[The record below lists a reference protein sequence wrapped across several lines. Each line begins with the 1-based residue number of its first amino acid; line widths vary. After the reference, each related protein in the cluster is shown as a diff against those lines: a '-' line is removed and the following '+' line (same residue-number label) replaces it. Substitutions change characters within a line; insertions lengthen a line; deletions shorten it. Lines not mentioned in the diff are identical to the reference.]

1 MSDNILIITGGTGGH
16 VLPAVN
22 FFKYLEKN
30 NKKVFILTDH
40 RGSKYVNDI
49 NKNKIYKIHSSH
61 YSGNLFFKLI
71 ATIKLLMGFIKS
83 IMIFIKLKPK
93 NIISFGS
100 YASASPLVCF
110 LLFKYFFKTSMYLH
124 EQNSVVGKVNKIFLK
139 FSTKIFM
146 NFDKEYLNINKY
158 QNKIL
163 VVGLPQ
169 QKEDNNS
176 LNIKNKNSSVINF
189 LLFAGS
195 QGSFDLLDIFER
207 IIKNLNKLSIS
218 KQFFFTIQAPLSKH
232 LEIENLLKK
241 NNHKF
246 QIKNFYNNFPY
257 ILNQTDIAL
266 CRSGA
271 GTINDLITYKIPSV
285 IYPLPSAKDNHQYEN
300 AKILKNIGCA
310 IIVDKNKI
318 SDDEMMLFIDKS
330 LNDMN
335 FKKKLKLNFDTIEI
349 KNTNDL
355 MWNYIKNAK

>member
-49 NKNKIYKIHSSH
+49 NQNKIFNIYSSH
-61 YSGNLFFKLI
+61 YSGNFLFKLI
-71 ATIKLLMGFIKS
+71 ATIKLLLGFVKS
-83 IMIFIKLKPK
+83 IIIFIKIKPK

-100 YASASPLVCF
+100 YASAAPLVCF
-110 LLFKYFFKTSMYLH
+110 LLFKYFFKTSLYLH
-124 EQNSVVGKVNKIFLK
+124 EQNSVVGKVNKAFLK
-139 FSTKIFM
+139 FSKKIFM
-146 NFDKEYLNINKY
+146 NFDKEYLNINNY

-169 QKEDNNS
+169 KIEENNFI
-176 LNIKNKNSSVINF
+176 NIKNKKSSVINF

-195 QGSFDLLDIFER
+195 QGSLDLLDIFER

-218 KQFFFTIQAPLSKH
+218 KEIFFTIQAPLSKH
-232 LEIENLLKK
+232 LEIEYLLKK
-241 NNHKF
+241 NNYNF
-246 QIKNFYNNFPY
+246 QIKNFYNNFAD
-257 ILNQTDIAL
+257 ILKQTDIAL

-271 GTINDLITYKIPSV
+271 GTINDLITYKIPAV
-285 IYPLPSAKDNHQYEN
+285 ICPLPIAKDNHQYEN
-300 AKILKNIGCA
+300 AKIVKHIDCA
-310 IIVDKNKI
+310 IIVDKNNI

-330 LNDMN
+330 LNDKN
-335 FKKKLKLNFDTIEI
+335 FIKKMKLNFDSIEI
-349 KNTNDL
+349 KKTNEL
-355 MWNYIKNAK
+355 MWNYIKNAE